1 LAGFTIGQR
10 KGIGV
15 ASLRPLYVLSIDFA
29 RNALIVGPEE
39 ELGHHGLLAEA
50 AAWIAGEPPASVF
63 HAQVK
68 IRYTSNEEPAE
79 VTVREAGFIRARF
92 ERPLR
97 DITPGQA
104 AVFYRGEVC
113 LGTAL
118 ITEANE

>member
-15 ASLRPLYVLSIDFA
+15 ASARPLYVLAIDTA
-29 RNALIVGPEE
+29 RNALVVGPEE
-39 ELGHHGLLAEA
+39 ELGHRGLVSEG
-50 AAWIAGEPPASVF
+50 AAWVAGKPPAAF
-63 HAQVK
+63 FPAHVK
-68 IRYTSNEEPAE
+68 IRYTSKEEPAE
-79 VTVREAGFIRARF
+79 VTVREAGIVHARF

-113 LGTAL
+113 LGTAI